1 MKKSLFALLLA
12 LLITVFSL
20 PVFAEDSV
28 ETPAEPVETEEAVVA
43 EDLFFDPELPV
54 ELTVY
59 VYDLCGGCGGGVAPG
74 CGDCEAT
81 IEYHG
86 ALTRAFGD
94 HLYDGSITYRIPN
107 ARMRDKL
114 LEYEEFAAEMGVDE
128 VRYAY
133 FPAVFITQNRKGFYM
148 VGEEA
153 FYDTVEFFEAYING
167 TSVAELQAEA
177 DKRYFERKAE
187 AETEA
192 AEETVAD

>member
-12 LLITVFSL
+12 LLIAVFSL
-20 PVFAEDSV
+20 PVFAEDAAEV
-28 ETPAEPVETEEAVVA
+28 PEETELQEPVE
-43 EDLFFDPELPV
+43 DLFYDPTLPV

-86 ALTRAFGD
+86 ALSRALGD
-94 HLYDGSITYRIPN
+94 HLYDGSITYRMPN
-107 ARMRDKL
+107 ARMRDRL
-114 LEYEEFAAEMGVDE
+114 LEYEEFAAEMGIDE

-148 VGEEA
+148 VGEAA
-153 FYDTVEFFEAYING
+153 FYDTVEFLEAYMNG
-167 TSVAELQAEA
+167 APVAELQAEA

-187 AETEA
+187 EEAAKAAET
-192 AEETVAD
+192 AED